1 MGLAT
6 KPSERP
12 PVRRGSPSPRI
23 FSGSTEPDK
32 NHRQISHFQLSS
44 QASPC
49 LNAAFGCEQTRL
61 HFFQEALTGRTRAI
75 SRAAP
80 LPEARGN
87 ILGGNWAKPPAT
99 VLPG

>member
-44 QASPC
+44 QSP
-49 LNAAFGCEQTRL
+49 AFGCEQTRL